1 MFLCLLCCQM
11 TTNKPN
17 PTTVRLTEVILA
29 RVEQIVART
38 GKSQHAVLLDIV
50 DAGLREIEQGRYNP
64 YAVSYPLT
72 KVTALRSAASPKK
85 SASS

>member
-1 MFLCLLCCQM
+1 M
-11 TTNKPN
+11 TTKKPN

-29 RVEQIVART
+29 RVDQIVART

-50 DAGLREIEQGRYNP
+50 DAGLREIEEGRYNP

-72 KVTALRSAASPKK
+72 EITARRTAEAPKK
-85 SASS
+85 SGRM